1 MIRNHIKIGTRGSK
15 LAIFQA
21 QQVKEQI
28 ELNFPQVP
36 VEIHIIQTKGDKILD
51 TSLSKIGD
59 KGLFTKEIERAL
71 LQGTIDIAVHSLK
84 DLSTELL
91 SGLILGAV
99 LERAEYRDALVHHEN
114 KKLNELTS
122 GDLIATSSLR
132 RIAGLGMICPS
143 VQITDI
149 RGNIDTRLQKM
160 KDGYCTGMIMAAA
173 GLKRLGLDDN
183 ISELIDPEMLLPAV
197 GQGAIAIECRNDN
210 DILEIL
216 KVINHGPTMHAVKAE
231 RAFLNE
237 IQGGCQV
244 PVGAIARIVGN
255 SLVIDGFVASLDG
268 KEYIKES
275 LTGNIKDAQ
284 DIGKGLAQNIVAQG
298 GASILEEVRKKINR

>member
-1 MIRNHIKIGTRGSK
+1 MIRNQIKIGTRGSK

-21 QQVKEQI
+21 QQVKKQI
-28 ELNFPQVP
+28 ELNFPQVL
-36 VEIHIIQTKGDKILD
+36 VEILIIQTKGDKILD

-59 KGLFTKEIERAL
+59 KGLFTKEIEKAL
-71 LQGTIDIAVHSLK
+71 LKGTVDIAVHSLK

-99 LERAEYRDALVHHEN
+99 LERVEYRDALVHHEN
-114 KKLNELTS
+114 KKLNELT
-122 GDLIATSSLR
+122 GNDLIATSSLR

-143 VQITDI
+143 VPVTDI
-149 RGNIDTRLQKM
+149 RGNIDTRIQKM
-160 KDGYCTGMIMAAA
+160 KNGYCTGMIMAAA
-173 GLKRLGLDDN
+173 GLIRLGLDGN
-183 ISELIDPEMLLPAV
+183 ISELIDPEILIPAV

-210 DILEIL
+210 DILEML
-216 KVINHGPTMHAVKAE
+216 KVINHEPTMHAVKAE

-244 PVGAIARIVGN
+244 PVGAIARIVDN
-255 SLVIDGFVASLDG
+255 NLVVNGFVASLDG

-275 LTGNIKDAQ
+275 LTGSVKDAQ

-298 GASILEEVRKKINR
+298 GAAILNEVRKKINR

>member
-1 MIRNHIKIGTRGSK
+1 MTRNQIKIGTRGSK

-21 QQVKEQI
+21 RQVKKQI

-36 VEIHIIQTKGDKILD
+36 VEIIIIKTKGDKILD

-59 KGLFTKEIERAL
+59 KGLFTKEIEKAL
-71 LQGTIDIAVHSLK
+71 LKGTIDVAVHSLK
-84 DLSTELL
+84 DLSTDLL
-91 SGLILGAV
+91 PGLILGAV
-99 LERAEYRDALVHHEN
+99 LERGEYRDALVHREN

-122 GDLIATSSLR
+122 DDLIATSSLR

-160 KDGYCTGMIMAAA
+160 KDGFCHGMIMAAA
-173 GLKRLGLDDN
+173 GLKRLGLEEN
-183 ISELIDPEMLLPAV
+183 ISELIEPEMLVPAV
-197 GQGAIAIECRNDN
+197 GQGAIAVECRNDN
-210 DILEIL
+210 DMLEIL
-216 KVINHGPTMHAVKAE
+216 EVINHEPTMHAVTAE

-244 PVGAIARIVGN
+244 PVGAIARVVKN
-255 SLVIDGFVASLDG
+255 SLIVHGFVSSLDG
-268 KEYIKES
+268 KKYIKES
-275 LTGNIKDAQ
+275 LEGNTKDAG
-284 DIGKGLAQNIVAQG
+284 DIGKRLAKKMVAQG
-298 GASILEEVRKKINR
+298 GAAILDEVRKNINK